1 MGQAGNFQGSEVTKV
16 VEMIILAGFIFCLAL
31 VAAVVEDPRQ
41 RVQRFFCWVVFLI
54 LWGLRGFSCIKKKK
68 GSLNLVNKQD
78 AKLREPKRRGLVMG
92 NEENS
97 AA

>member
-16 VEMIILAGFIFCLAL
+16 VEMIILAFFLFCLAL
-31 VAAVVEDPRQ
+31 IAAVVEDPKQ

-92 NEENS
+92 NEEDS